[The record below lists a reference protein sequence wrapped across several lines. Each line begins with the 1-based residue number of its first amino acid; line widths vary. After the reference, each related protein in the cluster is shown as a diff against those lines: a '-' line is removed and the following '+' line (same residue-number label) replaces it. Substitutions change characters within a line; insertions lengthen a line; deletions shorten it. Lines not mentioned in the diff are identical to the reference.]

1 MATGNPRGE
10 SVSVQVMYDLS
21 AEWYR
26 GRLDEAWMPIGP
38 DLAQATFARHGLT
51 GDFWSLA

>member
-26 GRLDEAWMPIGP
+26 GRLEEAWMPIGP
-38 DLAQATFARHGLT
+38 DLAQATFARHGLA
-51 GDFWSLA
+51 GDFWALA